1 MQKKSY
7 LMLFPLLLL
16 GLHGCGG
23 GSSGGDD
30 TDMDSG
36 GGTDATAKVT
46 DDNALAA
53 AQEATRGAGGAGS
66 AGDELSSATDELAS
80 ISGDAEEK
88 IARTSVV
95 SADCPGGGTLEATA
109 LNNTSGS
116 STIEYVATNCDT
128 GGSEPF
134 NGVMV
139 LTVGEW
145 DEFPN
150 GGIESLIET
159 DNGAFTGNGCS
170 FEGAF
175 GWRIYT
181 EMPDTLPDGDY
192 LFVFEYG
199 TTSDHGFS
207 VECDT
212 GADFSLNADASV
224 RNSFSYTVSGSTYSN
239 YSNTVTVGGSF
250 ESPDG
255 EGTLLLSAEDL
266 SYPVDENNESLY
278 GDSGEVCPDGGSIT
292 VTGADNTEV
301 AVYFGD
307 DAPDPHEVQVIGP
320 DGYTAEFQTCND
332 FLTATP

>member
-1 MQKKSY
+1 MQKKSC
-7 LMLFPLLLL
+7 LMLLPVLLL

-23 GSSGGDD
+23 GSGGGDD
-30 TDMDSG
+30 VDVGDDA
-36 GGTDATAKVT
+36 GTDSLAVVT

-53 AQEATRGAGGAGS
+53 AQAATSGAGGAGS
-66 AGDELSSATDELAS
+66 AGDELSDATSAFAS
-80 ISGDAEEK
+80 ISGGAEEK
-88 IARTSVV
+88 TARTSVV
-95 SADCPGGGTLEATA
+95 SANCPYGGTLQATA
-109 LNNTSGS
+109 LNSTSGG
-116 STIEYVATNCDT
+116 STIEYVATDCDT

-134 NGVMV
+134 NGTMV

-145 DEFPN
+145 SEFPN

-159 DNGAFTGNGCS
+159 DNGPFTGNRCR

-175 GWRIYT
+175 GWRVYT

-199 TTSDHGFS
+199 TTADHGFS
-207 VECDT
+207 VECAT
-212 GADFSLNADASV
+212 GADFLLNADSSV
-224 RNSFSYTVSGSTYSN
+224 RNSLSYTVSGSSYSN

-266 SYPVDENNESLY
+266 SYPVDENNESVY
-278 GDSGEVCPDGGSIT
+278 GDPGEVCPVNGSIT

-301 AVYFGD
+301 AVYFGE
-307 DAPDPHEVQVIGP
+307 DASDPHEVQVIGP
-320 DGYTAEFQTCND
+320 DGYTAEFQTCDD